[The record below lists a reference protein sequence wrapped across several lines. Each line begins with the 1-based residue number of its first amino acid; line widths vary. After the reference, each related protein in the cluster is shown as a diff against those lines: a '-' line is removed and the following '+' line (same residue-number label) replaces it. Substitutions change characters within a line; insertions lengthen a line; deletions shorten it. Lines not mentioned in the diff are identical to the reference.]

1 MVGANQQS
9 VEAHVRLMEKVAAEQ
24 EDVLST
30 LLLCDDEP
38 VVGARLWAQLVDLL
52 VEGMFLDLRR
62 SYLAGELD
70 RLAYLKELGLLAD
83 RCRAAGL
90 LPLPTK
96 GITLS

>member
-1 MVGANQQS
+1 MVANQQS
-9 VEAHVRLMEKVAAEQ
+9 VEAHARLMDKVATEQ

-30 LLLCDDEP
+30 LLLCDGDAGLGE
-38 VVGARLWAQLVDLL
+38 RLWAQLVDLL

-83 RCRAAGL
+83 RCRTAGL
-90 LPLPTK
+90 LPLPAK
-96 GITLS
+96 GITLR